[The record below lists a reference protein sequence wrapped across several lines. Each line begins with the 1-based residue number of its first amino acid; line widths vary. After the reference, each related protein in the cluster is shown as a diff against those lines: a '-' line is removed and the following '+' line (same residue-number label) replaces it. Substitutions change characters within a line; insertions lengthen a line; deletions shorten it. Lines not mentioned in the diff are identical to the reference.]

1 MANEFWD
8 ILVTD
13 EPLTPPHPVFS
24 AEAGAVVEFWG
35 VVRGLENGEE
45 IAGLDYEAHVEMATH
60 QLEKLVA
67 EAREQFGFQWLVLH
81 HRIGFVAAAEP
92 SLFVR
97 VVSERRGPALKAC
110 EWVIERM
117 KEVVPIWK
125 KPMPAEWRVSGP

>member
-1 MANEFWD
+1 MANVFWD

-13 EPLTPPHPVFS
+13 EPLTPPHPHFS
-24 AEAGAVVEFWG
+24 ADAGAVVEFWG
-35 VVRGLENGEE
+35 VVRGTENGEE
-45 IAGLDYEAHVEMATH
+45 IAGLDYEAHGEMAAH
-60 QLEKLVA
+60 QLEKLA
-67 EAREQFGFQWLVLH
+67 SEAREKFGFQWLVLH
-81 HRIGFVAAAEP
+81 HRTGFVAAAEP

-125 KPMPAEWRVSGP
+125 KPMPAEWRVSG